1 MADDYLQRLKA
12 EPMPYAAHLGIE
24 LTEATPDVVKAEM
37 MVTRELCNRHDI
49 LHGGAV
55 MSLADNLG
63 GLATGLN
70 LDEGFMTTTIE
81 SKTNFLAAI
90 PAGKMAFAECR
101 PVHKGRTTMVWQ
113 TTITREDGRKAAV
126 VTQTQLVLAKRA

>member
-1 MADDYLQRLKA
+1 LADDHLERLHA
-12 EPMPYAAHLGIE
+12 ESMPYAEYLGIE
-24 LTEATPDVVKAEM
+24 LTEATSDFVKAELL
-37 MVTRELCNRHDI
+37 VRRELCNRNDI
-49 LHGGAV
+49 MHGGAL

-70 LDEGFMTTTIE
+70 LEDGFMTTTIE

-90 PAGKMAFAECR
+90 PAGQKAFADCR

-113 TTITREDGRKAAV
+113 TTITRDDGKKAAV
-126 VTQTQLVLAKRA
+126 VTQTQLVIKKR